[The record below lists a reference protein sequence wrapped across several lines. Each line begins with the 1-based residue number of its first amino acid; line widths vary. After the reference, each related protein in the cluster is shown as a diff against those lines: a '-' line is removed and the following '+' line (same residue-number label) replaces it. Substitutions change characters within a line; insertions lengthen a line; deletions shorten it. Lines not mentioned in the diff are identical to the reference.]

1 MLVSQWITFIVFMYS
16 YFYESLR
23 HVLHDLHLKIIKSES
38 VTPLVLPELK
48 FEHGIICI
56 DMSLCLLHLE
66 CIH

>member
-1 MLVSQWITFIVFMYS
+1 MCFLFH
-16 YFYESLR
+16 YFPRTLNLGTRFFYGWK
-23 HVLHDLHLKIIKSES
+23 D

-66 CIH
+66 CIHLVKTSKQV